1 MDLLRATA
9 AVTAASA
16 LLVTG
21 FVTLRSSEPVATAQ
35 PAVTLPSAEIA
46 IVATAH
52 DGGARTSE
60 IRVVAIDA
68 KGTHETTLATIAHA
82 PGAVLRGDALHG
94 QAAFVVAA
102 DDERDRALYD
112 FGSTLWRVARVGA
125 SDGSVKELARGLYH
139 ASRPL
144 ASKDGAVY
152 VERGKAGAWPSA
164 LEIKA
169 GRLRVDAL
177 AIDAIDPETG
187 ASRTVYTGSGY
198 TLHLAGEYG
207 AELVVY
213 RVDSSGAD
221 LLAVD
226 RATGRSRLV
235 ATLPPF
241 ARDFSIDEARGAI
254 VMSNRDESDAHLWIV
269 ARVDLAS
276 GGMTLLASE
285 RDDAPAPFAL
295 PGGAMAWTASG
306 RRGLSLRA
314 SASSLGA
321 SDARLLAPLGA
332 GFDAVTHASTDAT
345 WITIAHVP
353 PGDGAYDVSAAVH
366 VASGTPVRLTT
377 RDERVEVL
385 GFVGGDGGG
394 AR

>member
-1 MDLLRATA
+1 M
-9 AVTAASA
+9 
-16 LLVTG
+16 
-21 FVTLRSSEPVATAQ
+21 
-35 PAVTLPSAEIA
+35 
-46 IVATAH
+46 
-52 DGGARTSE
+52 
-60 IRVVAIDA
+60 
-68 KGTHETTLATIAHA
+68 
-82 PGAVLRGDALHG
+82 
-94 QAAFVVAA
+94 
-102 DDERDRALYD
+102 
-112 FGSTLWRVARVGA
+112 GA

-152 VERGKAGAWPSA
+152 VERGKAGAWPTLA
-164 LEIKA
+164 EIKA

-187 ASRTVYTGSGY
+187 ASRTVYTWSGY

-226 RATGRSRLV
+226 RATGHARLV

-241 ARDFSIDEARGAI
+241 ARDFSIDDASGAV
-254 VMSNRDESDAHLWIV
+254 VMSNRDERDAHLWIV
-269 ARVDLAS
+269 ARIDLAS
-276 GGMTLLASE
+276 GGVTRLASE

-306 RRGLSLRA
+306 HRGLSLRA
-314 SASSLGA
+314 SASSLATG
-321 SDARLLAPLGA
+321 DARLLAPLGA

-353 PGDGAYDVSAAVH
+353 PGEGGYDVFAAVH

-385 GFVGGDGGG
+385 GFVGSEAGG

>member
-9 AVTAASA
+9 VVAAASA

-21 FVTLRSSEPVATAQ
+21 FFTLRSSEPIATAQ

-60 IRVVAIDA
+60 LRVVAIDA

-82 PGAVLRGDALHG
+82 PGAVLRGDVVHG

-102 DDERDRALYD
+102 DDERERALYD
-112 FGSTLWRVARVGA
+112 FGSTMWRVGA
-125 SDGSVKELARGLYH
+125 SDGTVKELARGLYH

-152 VERGKAGAWPSA
+152 VERGKAGAWPT
-164 LEIKA
+164 LTEIKA

-177 AIDAIDPETG
+177 AIDAIDPQTG
-187 ASRTVYTGSGY
+187 ASRTVYTWSGY

-226 RATGRSRLV
+226 RASGRSRLV

-241 ARDFSIDEARGAI
+241 ARDFSIDEARGA
-254 VMSNRDESDAHLWIV
+254 VMMSNRDEKDAHLWVV

-276 GGMTLLASE
+276 GGVTRLASE

-306 RRGLSLRA
+306 RRGLWLRA
-314 SASSLGA
+314 SASSIA
-321 SDARLLAPLGA
+321 TRDARLLAPLGP

-353 PGDGAYDVSAAVH
+353 LGDGAYDACAAVH
-366 VASGTPVRLTT
+366 VASGTPVRLTS

-385 GFVGGDGGG
+385 GFVGGEAGG